1 MGMKFLGLILSLVQ
15 NDGKLEKNLR
25 TFKTDQG
32 CVSGFCEIFKGW
44 KIFSRLDMW

>member
-1 MGMKFLGLILSLVQ
+1 MGLKFLGLILSLVQNDVILSLVQ

-32 CVSGFCEIFKGW
+32 CVSGFCEVFKG
-44 KIFSRLDMW
+44 